1 MAIQI
6 LSEQVVSK
14 IAAGEVVERP
24 ASVVKELLE
33 NALDAGAA
41 SIHIEVVGGGRKRIR
56 ISDDGS
62 GILAQEVA
70 LAFARHATSKLR
82 TADDLYRIET
92 LGFRGEALASIAAV
106 SHVTLTTR
114 HLTEDAGT
122 QIRLEGGDIRQQKTV
137 GAPSGTVITVENLFF
152 NTPARLKFLKSED
165 TEKRQIAT
173 IVTRYA
179 LAYPH
184 VRFVLVQDGREIF
197 RTSGSGQLA
206 DVVVKSLGLDTFRE
220 MVEIADEDPLRD
232 APGSIKVWGYVSDPA
247 LNRKDRSRIVLFV
260 NGRSIQDSGLTYA
273 VTQAYHTLLM
283 KGRYPLAVLLIS
295 VPPEF
300 VDVNV
305 HPTKAEVRFRDSGA
319 VFVAVQRTVRTAV
332 VALAQTPTL
341 QGNRR
346 TQPFETTRGWML
358 PYHQERETPA
368 QHEMDLSLDDPG
380 RFSQHRTTSLH
391 SASPEESATAIPEGM
406 GKPKKPRTLPMLRVV
421 GQVGAAYIIAEGP
434 AGLYLID
441 QHAAHERIMYEQFME
456 MVEAQG
462 VITQRTLEAQTI
474 DLSPAEARLIE
485 EKLPALHSVG
495 FVLEPF
501 GANTFV
507 IRAVPALLADV
518 NPVEAVAG
526 IIEDLEQDKAPG
538 QETIEAKIIRHVCKR
553 ASVKAGQIL
562 SVAEMQSII
571 RQLERCQS
579 PLTCPHGRPTML
591 HISGEQLAREF
602 GRLGAN

>member
-33 NALDAGAA
+33 NSLDAGATT
-41 SIHIEVVGGGRKRIR
+41 IHVDVVGGGRKRLR

-62 GILAQEVA
+62 GIPADEVV
-70 LAFARHATSKLR
+70 LAFARHATSKLQ

-114 HLTEDAGT
+114 HEAEDAGT
-122 QIRLEGGDIRQQKTV
+122 QIRLEGGEIRPPKAI
-137 GAPSGTVITVENLFF
+137 GAPGGTVITIENLFF

-173 IVTRYA
+173 FVTRYA

-197 RTSGSGQLA
+197 RSSGSGQLA
-206 DVVVKSLGLDTFRE
+206 DVVVKSLGLDVFRQ
-220 MVEIADEDPLRD
+220 MVEVADEDPLRD

-247 LNRKDRSRIVLFV
+247 LNRKDRSRIILFV

-283 KGRYPLAVLLIS
+283 KGQHPFAVLLIS

-319 VFVAVQRTVRTAV
+319 VFVAVQRTVRSAV

-341 QGNRR
+341 RGSRR
-346 TQPFETTRGWML
+346 HQSLDSNNGWML
-358 PYHQERETPA
+358 PYQPERSAPI
-368 QHEMDLSLDDPG
+368 QREMDLPLDEPGQFTQHRSMPAPALDDDM
-380 RFSQHRTTSLH
+380 
-391 SASPEESATAIPEGM
+391 TALPEGM
-406 GKPKKPRTLPMLRVV
+406 GKPKKPRTLPMLRVI
-421 GQVGAAYIIAEGP
+421 GQVGAAYIVAEGP

-456 MVEAQG
+456 AYEAQG
-462 VITQRTLEAQTI
+462 IVTQHTLEAQTI
-474 DLSPAEARLIE
+474 DVSPTEARLLE
-485 EKLPALHSVG
+485 EKLAALQAVG
-495 FVLEPF
+495 FVVEPF
-501 GANTFV
+501 GMNTFV
-507 IRAVPALLADV
+507 IRAVPALLADT
-518 NPVEAVAG
+518 NPIDAVAG
-526 IIEDLEQDKAPG
+526 IIQDLEQDKAPG
-538 QETIEAKIIRHVCKR
+538 QETVEAKIIRHVCKR

-562 SVAEMQSII
+562 THAEMQGII

-591 HISGEQLAREF
+591 HISGDQLAREF